1 MIFIFHRA
9 FILLR
14 ILVTLKIEKVEK
26 ITHFRVVDS
35 IFYSNFEAY

>member
-14 ILVTLKIEKVEK
+14 IVVTLKIEKVEK
-26 ITHFRVVDS
+26 ITHFEVADS